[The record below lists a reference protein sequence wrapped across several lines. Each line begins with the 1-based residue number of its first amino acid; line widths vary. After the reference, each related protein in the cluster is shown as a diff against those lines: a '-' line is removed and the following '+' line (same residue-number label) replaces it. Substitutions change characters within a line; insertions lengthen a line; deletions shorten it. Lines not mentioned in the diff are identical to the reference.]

1 MLLKQEETSLGI
13 GNGKPEPASY
23 CTLVYAMN
31 FEGKELES
39 DNLEKSQTSH
49 FPIYNVTFLAQLMI
63 FDLIKYCLRLHL

>member
-1 MLLKQEETSLGI
+1 MLLKQEETSLGR

-23 CTLVYAMN
+23 CTLVYAIN

-49 FPIYNVTFLAQLMI
+49 FPIL
-63 FDLIKYCLRLHL
+63 